1 MEEGR
6 GIGETGMMLFPKEHI
21 FDYLPGQERV
31 KAWMNHVIAEAIE
44 CKEELGFTHN
54 DQLKHWKSG
63 IDWDK
68 VLEECMDQLHFWL
81 AAVMDVAENTQG
93 LDKKQLAAEIV
104 DLIYVRYKEKLEEN
118 HARQDRG
125 Y

>member
-1 MEEGR
+1 
-6 GIGETGMMLFPKEHI
+6 MMNIPKNLNYD
-21 FDYLPGQERV
+21 FLPGQERM

-44 CKEELGFTHN
+44 TKEALGFTHN
-54 DQLKHWKSG
+54 DQLKHWKNS

-81 AAVMDVAENTQG
+81 AAVMEIAENTQG
-93 LDKKQLAAEIV
+93 LNEKQLAEEIA
-104 DLIYVRYKEKLEEN
+104 DLIFVRYKEKLEEN
-118 HARQDRG
+118 HARQDNG